1 MTQTTCD
8 LITLRKSQKL
18 INKKTLIR
26 LKVDMAKWAKIC

>member
-18 INKKTLIR
+18 IKKTLIR

>member
-18 INKKTLIR
+18 IKKNFDQVESR
-26 LKVDMAKWAKIC
+26 HGKMG